1 MPVLVGRT
9 VRCGWR
15 SENACGEPV
24 GTLWESHL
32 TDPPSMFHACCR
44 PDGPAGRIWGAFL
57 HNAER
62 GSLIDPF
69 QHLRCGR
76 RLETVRRA
84 VRVPRHYC
92 AVAGNCCAHGG
103 FIWIQG
109 RASEQRCRRNYS
121 RRKRAPHSACH
132 CAPHGVA
139 GADLDNFHIWNVGGH
154 ASAARVLCS
163 QGSRCGG
170 RVRGWWPRVA
180 WTRPSEG
187 CYFGCRMA
195 AQLCRCAALCSGL
208 GGCAGRHVGSE

>member
-1 MPVLVGRT
+1 M
-9 VRCGWR
+9 
-15 SENACGEPV
+15 GEP
-24 GTLWESHL
+24 S
-32 TDPPSMFHACCR
+32 DRPAFHVPCMLQA
-44 PDGPAGRIWGAFL
+44 GWAGRAHLGCVFL

-92 AVAGNCCAHGG
+92 AVAGNCCALGG

-139 GADLDNFHIWNVGGH
+139 GADFDNFHIWNVGGH

-187 CYFGCRMA
+187 CYSGCRMA